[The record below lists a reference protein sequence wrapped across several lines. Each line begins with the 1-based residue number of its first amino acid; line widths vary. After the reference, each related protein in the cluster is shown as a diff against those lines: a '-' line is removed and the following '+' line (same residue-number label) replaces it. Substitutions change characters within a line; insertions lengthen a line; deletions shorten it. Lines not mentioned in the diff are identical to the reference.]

1 MGRCKTSAIA
11 GCVTSLQETWL
22 LLIPKNCKTS
32 QSFAQVAQEHSC
44 CVCSCRLLGVIWSP
58 WILFLGIYHMRVD
71 PVLFEE
77 TGGWFLC
84 FGLYFLRQNQA
95 SWKMATN
102 WKAYLLKSLPIVVAK
117 GSMY

>member
-44 CVCSCRLLGVIWSP
+44 CVCSCRLLGVIMVTLDLVSWYLP
-58 WILFLGIYHMRVD
+58 Y
-71 PVLFEE
+71 E
-77 TGGWFLC
+77 GGSCAF
-84 FGLYFLRQNQA
+84 
-95 SWKMATN
+95 
-102 WKAYLLKSLPIVVAK
+102 
-117 GSMY
+117 